1 MAKLAPVIIFGYG
14 SLMDNESLR
23 ATVPTAKNLKPAY
36 IKGFRREFNK
46 IDEEGWHST
55 NLDLAGIPYCAVNV
69 AKDENNRQVNGITF
83 EVELTYFDALKQREK
98 DYEPVETTACDFET
112 GKPLGECFV
121 FLANTCDGSYEHGN
135 PAQERYLKVCLSAAK
150 EYGDDFYKQFLA
162 TTYIGGKSLD
172 KVPGLIK

>member
-23 ATVPTAKNLKPAY
+23 ATVPTANNLRPAY

-46 IDEEGWHST
+46 IDEEGWHSS

-69 AKDENNRQVNGITF
+69 TANENDGEVNGITF
-83 EVELTYFDALKQREK
+83 EVELTYFDNLRQREK
-98 DYEPVETTACDFET
+98 DYEPVKTTAYDFET
-112 GKPLGECFV
+112 GKPLGKCFV

-150 EYGDDFYKQFLA
+150 EYGNDFYKQFLA
-162 TTYIGGKSLD
+162 TTYIGDKTLD
-172 KVPGLIK
+172 EISWLTK